1 MLHTLVSQNRL
12 LQELHK
18 TPRYIQDAEWDE
30 LERVLRNTFEITAAS
45 LRNRFPALTP
55 GDIRLILL
63 SRFQFSV
70 AESAALLGIS
80 PTSVT
85 KARQRLKAKLE
96 TDSIEA
102 FLDTL

>member
-1 MLHTLVSQNRL
+1 M
-12 LQELHK
+12 
-18 TPRYIQDAEWDE
+18 
-30 LERVLRNTFEITAAS
+30 LRNTFEITPQA
-45 LRNRFPALTP
+45 LKKQFPALTP

-85 KARQRLKAKLE
+85 KARQRLKGKIGTE
-96 TDSIEA
+96 SIES